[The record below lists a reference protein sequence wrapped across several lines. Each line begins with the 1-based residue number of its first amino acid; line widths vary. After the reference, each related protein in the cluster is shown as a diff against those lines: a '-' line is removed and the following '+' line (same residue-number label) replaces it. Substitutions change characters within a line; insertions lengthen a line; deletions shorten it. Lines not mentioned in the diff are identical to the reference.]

1 MSCRLDTRYC
11 ILMFDVFDKLVHGQ
25 VIFGLL
31 FSLCHAL
38 SRFVMSGQFWPVFS
52 RLSLLL
58 MFHLKWSIFLTVGH
72 ALSRVATIL
81 YCVLSAKSYFV
92 ALLRF
97 HALSRVVTRCHA
109 LSCFAMNGPFLPF
122 FSCLSLFLIFHVKWS
137 HFLTVS
143 HALRSLCG
151 LGYVRLGCVRLG

>member
-25 VIFGLL
+25 VIFGCS
-31 FSLCHAL
+31 FHFVTRCHAL
-38 SRFVMSGQFWPVFS
+38 SWRDNFVLFS
-52 RLSLLL
+52 HVCHCCWCFISNGKSFSLLVTL
-58 MFHLKWSIFLTVGH
+58 GH

-97 HALSRVVTRCHA
+97 RALSRVVTHSHA
-109 LSCFAMNGPFLPF
+109 LSCFALNGHFWPF
-122 FSCLSLFLIFHVKWS
+122 SHVCHSSWCFMSKGHTFWR
-137 HFLTVS
+137 LVT
-143 HALRSLCG
+143 LLDLCVDWAM
-151 LGYVRLGCVRLG
+151 LG